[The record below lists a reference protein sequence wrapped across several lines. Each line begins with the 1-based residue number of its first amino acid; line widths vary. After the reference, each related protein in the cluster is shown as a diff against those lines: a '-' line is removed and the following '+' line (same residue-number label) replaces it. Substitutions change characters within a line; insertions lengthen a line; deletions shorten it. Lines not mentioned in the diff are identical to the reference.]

1 MERESKVQP
10 RVLLEAQII
19 IPIEP
24 RTKKNHQQII
34 KNRSTGALMVI
45 PSKQYK
51 EYEKDCM
58 EHIPED
64 IRRGIDY
71 PVNVCCKFYM
81 GTKRKCDLVNLLQSI
96 DDILVRAGVLADDNY
111 TVIESHDG
119 SRVFYDKEFPRT
131 VVEIRRIV

>member
-1 MERESKVQP
+1 MITIV
-10 RVLLEAQII
+10 

-34 KNRSTGALMVI
+34 RNKSTGALMVI

-58 EHIPED
+58 EHIPTEYKK
-64 IRRGIDY
+64 RIDY
-71 PVNVCCKFYM
+71 PVTVSCKFYM

-96 DDILVRAGVLADDNY
+96 DDILVRAGVLADDNF

-119 SRVFYDKEFPRT
+119 SRVLYDKECPRT
-131 VVEIRRIV
+131 VIEIKRTKK